1 MNSLMEL
8 PNISFFLFGM
18 GDRRKLIYMDGVLY
32 DALTCE
38 IMRKWNTATTS
49 EDIRAKEYIVTL
61 ETKRGKK
68 VIIQEDTKG
77 VWLNEGGKRVCLT
90 QSNLKLPQ
98 FKGHKHAKLLRILYQ
113 EILINIINGLPVPN
127 FFVYPKP

>member
-1 MNSLMEL
+1 MEL

-68 VIIQEDTKG
+68 SSYKRTRKESGLTKA
-77 VWLNEGGKRVCLT
+77 EK
-90 QSNLKLPQ
+90 
-98 FKGHKHAKLLRILYQ
+98 
-113 EILINIINGLPVPN
+113 E
-127 FFVYPKP
+127 FV